1 MLIPLRIGI
10 GKKSWERDAK
20 RTNDKAA
27 VSGENDKFWEQSSFG
42 CMAAGALVR
51 DRSAKI

>member
-20 RTNDKAA
+20 RIKDKAA
-27 VSGENDKFWEQSSFG
+27 VFEENADLMGTVVFWAYGRKAREEEVQRF
-42 CMAAGALVR
+42 R
-51 DRSAKI
+51 

>member
-1 MLIPLRIGI
+1 MLIPLRKGI
-10 GKKSWERDAK
+10 GKKLWERDAK
-20 RTNDKAA
+20 RTNEKAA
-27 VSGENDKFWEQSSFG
+27 VSEENDKFWEQSSFG